1 MRTLEGEGE
10 DPQQQ
15 VKPLLSKEIAG
26 IDEVGKGALFGPVFA
41 GAVILNKQSE
51 SLLIKAGLKDS
62 KKLSAKKRAALVP
75 LIKEIAI
82 SWALGQASA
91 REIDQFGIRKA
102 TEKAMLRAVHRLKP
116 QPLLLLIDGC
126 LPLRLWEGKQK
137 TLVKGEDKSA
147 AIAAASV
154 LAKVNRDALIKQ
166 LANQYPLYGLETNSG
181 YGTILHRNALIQK
194 GPTELHRKSFLSK
207 IK

>member
-1 MRTLEGEGE
+1 M
-10 DPQQQ
+10 
-15 VKPLLSKEIAG
+15 LSDEIAG

-41 GAVILNKQSE
+41 GAVILNEHGE
-51 SLLIKAGLKDS
+51 SFLISAGLKDS
-62 KKLSAKKRAALVP
+62 KKLSAKKRAALIP

-82 SWALGQASA
+82 SWSLGQASA
-91 REIDQFGIRKA
+91 REIDMLGIRKA

-116 QPLLLLIDGC
+116 QPILLLIDGC
-126 LPLRLWEGKQK
+126 LPLRLWKGKQK
-137 TLVKGEDKSA
+137 TLIKGEDKSA

-154 LAKVNRDALIKQ
+154 LAKVSRDTLIKQ
-166 LANQYPLYGLETNSG
+166 LSNHYPFYGLETNAG
-181 YGTILHRNALIQK
+181 YGTILHRKALTQK

>member
-1 MRTLEGEGE
+1 MRILEGEGE
-10 DPQQQ
+10 DLQQQ
-15 VKPLLSKEIAG
+15 VKALLSNEIAG
-26 IDEVGKGALFGPVFA
+26 IDEVGKGSLFGPVFA

-51 SLLIKAGLKDS
+51 SFLITAGLKDS

-75 LIKEIAI
+75 LIKKIAI

-91 REIDQFGIRKA
+91 REIDMLGIRKA
-102 TEKAMLRAVHRLKP
+102 TEKAMLRAIHRLRP

-137 TLVKGEDKSA
+137 ILVKGEDKSA

-154 LAKVNRDALIKQ
+154 LAKVTRDELIKK
-166 LANQYPLYGLETNSG
+166 LSNQYPFYGLETNSG
-181 YGTILHRNALIQK
+181 YGTIHHRNALIK
-194 GPTELHRKSFLSK
+194 EGPTELHRKSFLSK

>member
-10 DPQQQ
+10 GLQQQ
-15 VKPLLSKEIAG
+15 LKTLLNNEIAG

-51 SLLIKAGLKDS
+51 SLLITAGLKDS
-62 KKLSAKKRAALVP
+62 KKLSAKKRGVLVP

-91 REIDQFGIRKA
+91 KEIDMIGIRKA

-116 QPLLLLIDGC
+116 QPVLLLIDGC

-137 TLVKGEDKSA
+137 TLIKGEDKSA

-154 LAKVNRDALIKQ
+154 LAKVHRDTLIKQ
-166 LANQYPLYGLETNSG
+166 LANKYPSYGLETNSG
-181 YGTILHRNALIQK
+181 YGTIFHRNALIEK